1 MVIDKLLATLDLAV
15 ELFEKAIEENY
26 EDKDIVLYEE
36 GLYLISEI
44 QDNIKLSKVLNNL
57 ATEQK
62 YYYVG
67 TVLEC

>member
-1 MVIDKLLATLDLAV
+1 MTALDIVIDLL
-15 ELFEKAIEENY
+15 EQAIEENFDD
-26 EDKDIVLYEE
+26 EDVVLYEE

-44 QDNIKLSKVLNNL
+44 QDNLKLSKVLNTL
-57 ATEQK
+57 ATEQQ

>member
-1 MVIDKLLATLDLAV
+1 MTALDIVIDLL
-15 ELFEKAIEENY
+15 EQAIEENFD
-26 EDKDIVLYEE
+26 DKDVVLYEE

-44 QDNIKLSKVLNNL
+44 QDNLKLSKVLNIL
-57 ATEQK
+57 ATEQQ